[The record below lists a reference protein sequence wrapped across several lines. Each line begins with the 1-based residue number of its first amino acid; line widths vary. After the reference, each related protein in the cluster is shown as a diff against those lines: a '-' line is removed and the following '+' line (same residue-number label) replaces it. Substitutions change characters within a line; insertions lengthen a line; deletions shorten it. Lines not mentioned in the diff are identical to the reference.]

1 MRLFVRVASGWAIGD
16 SYRRRRRVFFCDAVG
31 SLFLDIE
38 ALSSMRAGDTKTNA
52 RVRVSKLVVLPYEE
66 IRPVILESSL
76 FRNLLSELLS
86 NLKRS
91 QKKKNRPNPARGE
104 TNHDRVEMPSWQKQV
119 FGESVWLRL
128 LSGAGEEGLIRASVP
143 HLCTHRL
150 SKNVCHHHVRRG
162 CPPRRCPRQRRPP
175 VRATR
180 ERRARRRTSIPPA
193 RLASGP
199 GSQRARTVF
208 AATRARCARA
218 DRDRERAHELMRARS
233 SRSASRF
240 ALRRWRRMSQGS
252 RDRYAPFAGWVPRC
266 ARFQPSRSAIR
277 FERLRNTGHCAVR
290 VRSSPAFR

>member
-91 QKKKNRPNPARGE
+91 QKKKPSEPRSGRNQSRSSRNAELAETGE
-104 TNHDRVEMPSWQKQV
+104 
-119 FGESVWLRL
+119 GESVWLRL
-128 LSGAGEEGLIRASVP
+128 LSGAGEEGLIRASGP

-180 ERRARRRTSIPPA
+180 ERRARRRGSIPPA
-193 RLASGP
+193 RLASGL
-199 GSQRARTVF
+199 GSQRARRVF
-208 AATRARCARA
+208 AATGARRART
-218 DRDRERAHELMRARS
+218 DRDRKRAREPT
-233 SRSASRF
+233 RPRAS
-240 ALRRWRRMSQGS
+240 
-252 RDRYAPFAGWVPRC
+252 
-266 ARFQPSRSAIR
+266 
-277 FERLRNTGHCAVR
+277 
-290 VRSSPAFR
+290 